1 MKQRIGGILRAGA
14 FGLAG
19 GLIGLGVGLIVEE
32 ILKHGGK

>member
-1 MKQRIGGILRAGA
+1 MKQRVGGILRAGA

-32 ILKHGGK
+32 ILKHGVK